1 VVEFATG
8 FMLVF
13 LADVFMI
20 FVRMV
25 LVEALLITLALLLV
39 VSERRFAVKDV
50 QTMNTD
56 GLTNFF
62 DEAGPWCSGFGRC
75 RFKARKVDRR
85 ARLFVMV
92 NNIRD

>member
-1 VVEFATG
+1 
-8 FMLVF
+8 MLVL

-62 DEAGPWCSGFGRC
+62 GRS
-75 RFKARKVDRR
+75 R
-85 ARLFVMV
+85 AVVLWFWKMPLQSQKGS
-92 NNIRD
+92 